1 MQAMARFATAIALCV
16 LAGSASALNIQQA
29 TEAELD
35 SLRGLG
41 PSLTAKV
48 LAARAEKP
56 FENWADLM
64 QRVNGI
70 REATA
75 QRLSDQGLTVQGL
88 AYKSPHKSA
97 HKAP

>member
-1 MQAMARFATAIALCV
+1 MVRHATAIALGL
-16 LAGSASALNIQQA
+16 LAGSASALDIQQA

-56 FENWADLM
+56 FDSWSDLM
-64 QRVNGI
+64 RRVNGI

-88 AYKSPHKSA
+88 AYKSA

>member
-1 MQAMARFATAIALCV
+1 MQRMARTAFAILLGWMVCAAHALDIN
-16 LAGSASALNIQQA
+16 LA

-48 LAARAEKP
+48 LAARQNQP
-56 FENWADLM
+56 FQSWADLM
-64 QRVNGI
+64 QRVSGI
-70 REATA
+70 REAMA
-75 QRLSDQGLTVQGL
+75 QRLSDQGVTVQGRSY
-88 AYKSPHKSA
+88 AAP

>member
-1 MQAMARFATAIALCV
+1 MVRYATAIALCL
-16 LAGSASALNIQQA
+16 LAGSASALDLQQA

-35 SLRGLG
+35 SLRGMG

-56 FENWADLM
+56 FDSWADLM
-64 QRVNGI
+64 RRVNGI
-70 REATA
+70 REAMA

-88 AYKSPHKSA
+88 AYKPAHKPT

>member
-1 MQAMARFATAIALCV
+1 MQAMARLATAIALSAMACC
-16 LAGSASALNIQQA
+16 ASALDIQSA

-35 SLRGLG
+35 SLRGMG

-56 FENWADLM
+56 FESWADLM

-88 AYKSPHKSA
+88 AYKSPHKPA

>member
-1 MQAMARFATAIALCV
+1 MRRMALPLLLSAWTGAAMALDINL
-16 LAGSASALNIQQA
+16 A

-35 SLRGLG
+35 SLRGFG

-48 LAARAEKP
+48 LAARQDKA
-56 FENWADLM
+56 FAHWADLM
-64 QRVNGI
+64 KRVSGI

-75 QRLSDQGLTVQGL
+75 QRLSDQGVTVQGRPYT
-88 AYKSPHKSA
+88 AP

>member
-1 MQAMARFATAIALCV
+1 MQAMARFATAIV
-16 LAGSASALNIQQA
+16 LGLVSASVCALDIQSA

-35 SLRGLG
+35 SLRGMG

-48 LAARAEKP
+48 LAARAEKQ
-56 FENWADLM
+56 FDSWADLM

-88 AYKSPHKSA
+88 AYKSPHKPA

>member
-1 MQAMARFATAIALCV
+1 MVCYATAIALCL
-16 LAGSASALNIQQA
+16 LAGSASALDLQQA

-35 SLRGLG
+35 SLRGMG

-56 FENWADLM
+56 FDSWADLM
-64 QRVNGI
+64 RRVNGI
-70 REATA
+70 REAMA

-88 AYKSPHKSA
+88 AYKPAHKPT

>member
-1 MQAMARFATAIALCV
+1 MVRHAMAIALCL
-16 LAGSASALNIQQA
+16 LAGSASALDIQQA

-56 FENWADLM
+56 FDSWSDLM
-64 QRVNGI
+64 RRVNGI
-70 REATA
+70 REASA

-88 AYKSPHKSA
+88 AYKSA

>member
-1 MQAMARFATAIALCV
+1 MQAMARLATAIALSAM
-16 LAGSASALNIQQA
+16 AGSASALDIQQA

-35 SLRGLG
+35 SLRGMG

-48 LAARAEKP
+48 MAARAEKP
-56 FENWADLM
+56 FESWADLM

-88 AYKSPHKSA
+88 AYKSPHKPA

>member
-1 MQAMARFATAIALCV
+1 MVRHVTAIALCL
-16 LAGSASALNIQQA
+16 LAGSASALDIQQA

-35 SLRGLG
+35 SLRGMG

-56 FENWADLM
+56 FDSWSDLLR
-64 QRVNGI
+64 RVNGI
-70 REATA
+70 REAMA

-88 AYKSPHKSA
+88 GYKSA

>member
-1 MQAMARFATAIALCV
+1 MQATARFATAIV
-16 LAGSASALNIQQA
+16 LGLVSAGASALDIQQA

-56 FENWADLM
+56 FDSWADLM

-70 REATA
+70 REAMA

-88 AYKSPHKSA
+88 AYKSAHKPA

>member
-1 MQAMARFATAIALCV
+1 MVRHAMAIALCL
-16 LAGSASALNIQQA
+16 LAGSASALDIQQA

-56 FENWADLM
+56 FDSWSDLM
-64 QRVNGI
+64 RRVNGI

-88 AYKSPHKSA
+88 AYKSA

>member
-1 MQAMARFATAIALCV
+1 MVRHATAIALCL
-16 LAGSASALNIQQA
+16 LAGSVSALDIQQA

-56 FENWADLM
+56 FESWSDLM

-88 AYKSPHKSA
+88 AYKSA

>member
-1 MQAMARFATAIALCV
+1 MVRYATAIALCL
-16 LAGSASALNIQQA
+16 LAGSASALDLQQA

-35 SLRGLG
+35 SLRGMG

-56 FENWADLM
+56 FESWADLM

-88 AYKSPHKSA
+88 AYKPAHKPT

>member
-1 MQAMARFATAIALCV
+1 MVRHAPVIALCL
-16 LAGSASALNIQQA
+16 LAGSASALDIQQA

-56 FENWADLM
+56 FDSWSDLM
-64 QRVNGI
+64 RRVNGI

-88 AYKSPHKSA
+88 AYKSA